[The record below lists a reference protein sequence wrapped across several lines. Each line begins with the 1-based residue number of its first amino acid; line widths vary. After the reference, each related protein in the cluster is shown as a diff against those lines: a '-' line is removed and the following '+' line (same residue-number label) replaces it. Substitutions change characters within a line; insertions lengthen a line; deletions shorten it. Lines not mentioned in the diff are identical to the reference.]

1 MIAALLG
8 VALVGLAGLS
18 GAFTYLFFG
27 AYWDRWRNRD
37 D

>member
-1 MIAALLG
+1 MTAILLG
-8 VALVGLAGLS
+8 VALVAAAGLS

-27 AYWDRWRNRD
+27 SYWYRWRHRD